1 MPQIANTTCS
11 SSSFRFKP
19 LTSDCS
25 ASTFVGAPA
34 GLDAGALRD
43 ATLADWASTSGAC
56 THTGAFKDAQR
67 LD

>member
-34 GLDAGALRD
+34 SAEAGALRD
-43 ATLADWASTSGAC
+43 LTLADWASTSGAC
-56 THTGAFKDAQR
+56 NPHGRIQGCAEA
-67 LD
+67 